1 MTDDASQNAKPAG
14 AQAQVEMPLTDDG
27 AQAQVEM
34 SASQAADVVGAAAAD
49 IQQRW
54 LQFSVTVAS
63 AIKNGQAVSNGTF
76 EDMRQ
81 LREKYEELQK
91 AMHVLRNIK
100 QAGKSE
106 R

>member
-1 MTDDASQNAKPAG
+1 
-14 AQAQVEMPLTDDG
+14 
-27 AQAQVEM
+27 M
-34 SASQAADVVGAAAAD
+34 SPSQAADVVGAAAAD

-54 LQFSVTVAS
+54 LQISVTVAS
-63 AIKNGQAVSNGTF
+63 ALKNGQAVSNGTF

-91 AMHVLRNIK
+91 AMLVLRNIK